1 MIMDGLL
8 LLDGSMSAGVLTP
21 TTVNPGTTF
30 VVGTQNSA
38 NVIDLSQLASSA
50 KGYGRDI
57 GVGDG
62 LWIVCLVAATFTG
75 TGATLQVNIQYAPD
89 NGSGA
94 PGAYATMVSSAVYTL
109 SQLTAGSEI
118 MRIEVPPVSP
128 SNLGMV
134 PKFMQAT
141 YTIGTANMTAGALYT
156 AIVTDREALGPY
168 MGYQSGYSNQYV

>member
-8 LLDGSMSAGVLTP
+8 LLDGSLSGAVLTP
-21 TTVNPGTTF
+21 TTVNSGTTF
-30 VVGTQNSA
+30 VVGNQASA

-62 LWIVCLVAATFTG
+62 LWIVCLIATTFTG

-89 NGSGA
+89 NGSGS
-94 PGAYATMVSSAVYTL
+94 PGTYVTMVSSAVYTV
-109 SQLTAGSEI
+109 SQLVAGTEI
-118 MRIEVPPVSP
+118 MRVEVPPVSP

-141 YTIGTANMTAGALYT
+141 YTVGTANMTAGALIT
-156 AIVTDREALGPY
+156 SIVIDRTALGPY
-168 MGYQSGYSNQYV
+168 LGYQSGYSNQYV